1 MKSQKKSQEES
12 SIKSKNLSKEGSNP
26 NPNSDTNIDQKSTEN
41 LLEEFQ
47 LNPEDRTTMNSE
59 EFLEIFAPFSKLY
72 NTSGAAE
79 KIAKLNHHFS
89 DSQFR
94 NIMLLKTRGDVEYF
108 DKITIPE
115 DEFLMGCGILLDAS
129 IVHGVMHL
137 PPEMLATQY
146 EIVFQEMQNG
156 RSRTNKQMQKKS
168 ELNPDGEGF
177 IRVIVK
183 NTREFFDNGSSEW
196 NGSSLEEKQ
205 EKLRDLYKKDHVRP
219 SDIFFYHIYS
229 YRSLNKYNQGYRH
242 VLQEAPCS
250 CFSLCFNK
258 KEFLLP
264 DPKMFYNQSTNR
276 ERLVE
281 FDRAQYGNYIERSV

>member
-1 MKSQKKSQEES
+1 M
-12 SIKSKNLSKEGSNP
+12 KSKNISQEQSNQTSNQKSNLTSKE
-26 NPNSDTNIDQKSTEN
+26 D

-47 LNPEDRTTMNSE
+47 PNLEDRTTMNAE
-59 EFLEIFAPFSKLY
+59 DFLEIFAPFSKLY
-72 NTSGAAE
+72 NTSGVAE
-79 KIAKLNHHFS
+79 KIAKLTHHFS
-89 DSQFR
+89 DSQFL
-94 NIMLLKTRGDVEYF
+94 NIMLLKTRSDVEYF

-115 DEFLMGCGILLDAS
+115 DEFLIGCGILLDAS
-129 IVHGVMHL
+129 IVHGVMNL

-146 EIVFQEMQNG
+146 GTVFQELQNG

-183 NTREFFDNGSSEW
+183 NTRELFDNGSTEW
-196 NGSSLEEKQ
+196 NGSSLEDKQ

-219 SDIFFYHIYS
+219 SDILFYHIYS

-242 VLQEAPCS
+242 VLQEAPYS

-264 DPKMFYNQSTNR
+264 DPKMFYDQSTNR
-276 ERLVE
+276 ERLVKL
-281 FDRAQYGNYIERSV
+281 DRAQYGNYIERSI